1 MKILEKILKSVLT
14 ETEIIY
20 KKQLSKSAFHIRIQS
35 DEFSKMNIIPGAF
48 LRVGIGIGKDEL
60 SMKDK
65 IRSYSIWN
73 VDLKNGVIDIAVAT
87 HSNGIGSYWV
97 SNCKVGDK
105 LFCKLKTG
113 KFLMDEMSDSYLMI
127 GDLSALSHLY
137 MIQRELG
144 PNKYIKGIIYSE
156 NQDDFFPDVDN
167 KTPFDFYKKPQNPI
181 NEVLDE
187 IKKSLPLMK
196 GRRMVY
202 IAGDSRLCVALTQFF
217 RKELKW
223 EVSQIKAKPFWNPEK
238 KGLE

>member
-1 MKILEKILKSVLT
+1 MKIIEKILKSVLT

-35 DEFSKMNIIPGAF
+35 EDFLKINIIPGAF
-48 LRVGIGIGKDEL
+48 LRVGIGIGKEEL

-65 IRSYSIWN
+65 IRSYSIW
-73 VDLKNGVIDIAVAT
+73 DFDQKKGVIDIAIAT
-87 HSNGIGSYWV
+87 HSKGIGSYWV

-113 KFLMDEMSDSYLMI
+113 KFLIDEIADSYLMI

-144 PNKYIKGIIYSE
+144 PNKYVKGIIYSD
-156 NQDDFFPDVDN
+156 NKDDFFPDVDN
-167 KTPFDFYKKPQNPI
+167 KTPFDFYEKSQNPI
-181 NEVLDE
+181 DEVIGE
-187 IKKSLPLMK
+187 IKKSLPLMH
-196 GRRMVY
+196 GEEIVY
-202 IAGDSRLCVALTQFF
+202 IAGDSRLCIALTKFF
-217 RKELKW
+217 RNELKW
-223 EVSQIKAKPFWNPEK
+223 KSNKIKTKPFWNPEK